1 MDATGIERNPAAG
14 GQAEATQAE
23 RTRVWDLPTRIFHW
37 TFASSFAIAWLTSE
51 SERLMN
57 LHLMAGYTFA
67 AMLAFRLVWGL
78 LGSRYARFS
87 SFLFPPSRLV
97 SYLRSLLSG
106 SPEHHLGHNPAGALA
121 IFLLLGLGIL
131 VFVSGLASYQEIGGE
146 WLEELHEGAAAAMLA
161 VVVVH
166 IAGVLVSSLLHR
178 ENLARSMVSG
188 WKRGRQGDGIG
199 HMHRIVGVLMLLV
212 VLGGWGA
219 WQAGLTAD
227 WLPGTG
233 VSVSAAG
240 GHGIDRD
247 HDDDD

>member
-1 MDATGIERNPAAG
+1 MDGTSIERDVAVGERSEAA
-14 GQAEATQAE
+14 QDE

-37 TFASSFAIAWLTSE
+37 TFAGSFAVAWLTSE

-67 AMLAFRLVWGL
+67 AMLAFRLVWGV

-87 SFLFPPSRLV
+87 SFLFPPSRLA

-121 IFLLLGLGIL
+121 IFLLLGLGL
-131 VFVSGLASYQEIGGE
+131 VVFASGLAAYQEVGGD
-146 WLEELHEGAAAAMLA
+146 WLEELHEGAAVAMLA

-178 ENLARSMVSG
+178 ENLARSMVTG
-188 WKRGRQGDGIG
+188 WKRGRHGDGIG
-199 HMHRIVGVLMLLV
+199 HMHRIIGVLLLAV

-219 WQAGLTAD
+219 WQTGLAGDWLPAAGLTAS
-227 WLPGTG
+227 GG
-233 VSVSAAG
+233 G
-240 GHGIDRD
+240 GHDLDRD
-247 HDDDD
+247 DD